1 MTPGDALVTR
11 SLRGSDFDDAR
22 AVADDWFGHP
32 VGLTMHRLFFDQL
45 GSTGVWI
52 GTETGAMVGV
62 LLGLRSQTEPEL
74 AYIHFHMVDPAWR
87 GRGVGSRLYLTFFAQ
102 MAHRGCTRVRALA
115 SPTRTASISFHESLG
130 FSGTRRNDYLGPGQD
145 RVIFERFIGGV
156 DAVD

>member
-1 MTPGDALVTR
+1 MEGLLIRPLTGD
-11 SLRGSDFDDAR
+11 DFAAAR
-22 AVADDWFGHP
+22 AVADEWFGRP
-32 VGLTMHRLFFDQL
+32 VGLTMHRLFFEQL
-45 GSTGVWI
+45 GASGVHAAPA
-52 GTETGAMVGV
+52 GDPGRMAGV
-62 LLGLRSQTEPEL
+62 LLGLRSEVEPDL

-156 DAVD
+156 DPVE